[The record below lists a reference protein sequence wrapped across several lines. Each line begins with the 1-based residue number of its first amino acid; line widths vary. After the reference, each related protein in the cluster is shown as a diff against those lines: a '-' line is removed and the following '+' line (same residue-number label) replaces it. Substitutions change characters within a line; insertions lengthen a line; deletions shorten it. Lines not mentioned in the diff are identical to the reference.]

1 MTHNRFKPYG
11 EPERTDIEFSPTL
24 SITLDMRIVS
34 AMQKCSETPPEDA
47 RRDFDMTLIGLNRRQ
62 GRVTF
67 RTILRPAAMVDVTT
81 YFQT

>member
-34 AMQKCSETPPEDA
+34 AMQKCSKAPPEDA
-47 RRDFDMTLIGLNRRQ
+47 RRGFDMTLGGIHRQQRREA
-62 GRVTF
+62 F
-67 RTILRPAAMVDVTT
+67 
-81 YFQT
+81 